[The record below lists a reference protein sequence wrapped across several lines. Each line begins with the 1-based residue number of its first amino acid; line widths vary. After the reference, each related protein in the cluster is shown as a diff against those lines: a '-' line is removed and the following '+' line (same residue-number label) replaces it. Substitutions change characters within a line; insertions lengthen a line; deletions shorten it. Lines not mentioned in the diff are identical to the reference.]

1 MVSNYKPNKLDIH
14 GICSL
19 KKIQIKQENNMSE
32 DSSDKNDLMADF
44 FVCFHL
50 AENKNNSDKP
60 FAFMA
65 TYAKKIESAQSVY
78 VPLGRALKEYEE
90 EKNKDHLLN
99 LLKPIH
105 KASED
110 ISFIKEMLDSKTL
123 FHPQAWTAKQAYTFL
138 SSLHVIEIC
147 GIKVKVPNWWKPK
160 TPPRPKVDVTVGNK
174 SANLVGLTSLLD
186 FNIKYSLPNGAQLTK
201 KELQSLM
208 QSVEKLVQV
217 RGQWIEVDTSKLSGV
232 LDHWSG
238 IERAVKRD
246 GLSFAEGL
254 RLIAGAPAKHQ
265 EDVISHDVHEWTTIT
280 EGNFLKDALSK
291 LRSPAID
298 TDNSV
303 QNILEKDLDAT
314 LRPYQKSGV
323 QWLWWLYTL
332 RLGGC
337 LADDMGLG
345 KTMQIISLFLLIKN
359 HNKENKKTNLLILP
373 ASLLGNWM
381 AELNKFAPSLSIF
394 VAHSSS
400 NTNDIL
406 KTQRGP
412 DLKKIDIV
420 ITTYGN
426 VHRLPWVHEIRWHCI
441 VLDEAQSIK
450 NPNTKQTRS
459 IKKVSSDINFVLT
472 GTPIENKLLDLW
484 SLFDFCAPG
493 LLGSHK
499 NFAQYGKKI
508 SAPEPDD
515 ILNQQKNIQEEDD
528 DEGEKKFYSIINKL
542 VSPYILR
549 RLKSDKSII
558 SDLPDKTEIDNFC
571 FLTKHQASCYE
582 KVVLELKHKMEE
594 GFFDNI
600 ERRGAVLST
609 MMRLKQIC
617 NHPAQWLGHGDYT
630 ESKSGKFIE
639 LGKLAQQIMEANER
653 VLIFTQY
660 KEIIA
665 PIHDFLKGIFKCDG
679 LMLHGGTKIQDRQ
692 KLVDAFQ
699 KDDGP
704 PFFVLSLKA
713 GGTGLTLTKATQVIH
728 FDRWWNPSVEN
739 QATDRAYR
747 IGQKKNVLVHK
758 FICQGTIEDKINEMI
773 HIKKTLANDILDQ
786 DDSQKITELSD
797 SELLNMITLDIH
809 KAVGDTL

>member
-1 MVSNYKPNKLDIH
+1 MKQQILKSQD
-14 GICSL
+14 SL
-19 KKIQIKQENNMSE
+19 G
-32 DSSDKNDLMADF
+32 KNDLMTDF

-50 AENKNNSDKP
+50 AENKNNIEKP

-65 TYAKKIESAQSVY
+65 TYVKKVDNEQPTY
-78 VPLGRALKEYEE
+78 VPLGRALKEYEG

-99 LLKPIH
+99 LLKPIQ
-105 KASED
+105 KASDD
-110 ISFIKEMLDSKTL
+110 IPFIKEMLDLKTL
-123 FHPQAWTAKQAYTFL
+123 FHPQAWTAKQAYAFL
-138 SSLHVIEIC
+138 NSLHLIENC
-147 GIKVKVPNWWKPK
+147 GIRVKVPNWWKPK

-174 SANLVGLTSLLD
+174 SANLVGLASLLD
-186 FNIKYSLPNGAQLTK
+186 FNINYSLPNGETLTK
-201 KELQSLM
+201 KEFQMLM
-208 QSVEKLVQV
+208 HSTQQLVQV

-232 LDHWSG
+232 LHHWSG
-238 IERAVKRD
+238 IERAVKHD

-254 RLIAGAPAKHQ
+254 RLIAGAPAKYQ
-265 EDVISHDVHEWTTIT
+265 DNNISNDVHEWTTIK
-280 EGNFLKDALSK
+280 EGDFLKDALSK
-291 LRSPAID
+291 LRSPDIG
-298 TDNSV
+298 TDKNV

-359 HNKENKKTNLLILP
+359 YDQESKNTNLLILP

-381 AELNKFAPSLSIF
+381 AELNKFAPSLTVF

-400 NTNDIL
+400 HKNDIL
-406 KTQRGP
+406 KTQKGP
-412 DLKKIDIV
+412 DLTNIDIV

-426 VHRLPWVHEIRWHCI
+426 VHRLPWIQEKKWHCA
-441 VLDEAQSIK
+441 VLDEAQGIK

-459 IKKVSSDINFVLT
+459 IKKLKSDINFVLT

-508 SAPEPDD
+508 SAPEPDES
-515 ILNQQKNIQEEDD
+515 LNELKKIQEED
-528 DEGEKKFYSIINKL
+528 GEKKFYSIVNKL

-558 SDLPDKTEIDNFC
+558 SDLPDKTEVDNFC

-594 GFFDNI
+594 GFYDNI
-600 ERRGAVLST
+600 ARRGAVLST

-617 NHPAQWLGHGDYT
+617 NHPTQWLGHGEYT
-630 ESKSGKFIE
+630 KSKSGKFIE
-639 LGKLAQQIMEANER
+639 LGKLGQQIFEANER

-660 KEIIA
+660 KEIIQ
-665 PIHDFLKGIFKCDG
+665 PIHDFLKGIFKRDG
-679 LMLHGGTKIQDRQ
+679 LMLHGGTKIKDRQ
-692 KLVDAFQ
+692 RLVDAFQ

-758 FICQGTIEDKINEMI
+758 FICQGTIEDKINDMI
-773 HIKKTLANDILDQ
+773 NIKKTLASDILGQ
-786 DDSQKITELSD
+786 DDSQKITELGD
-797 SELLNMITLDIH
+797 SELLNMMTLDIH